1 MKRRTFAAGL
11 LGAVTLPFAV
21 HAQRAGKPPVI
32 GYIGAN
38 SEAIDRPRINAFMQR
53 LSDLGWAEGRNIAVD
68 ARFTQGV
75 VARAG
80 EIAAE
85 FVRRPVDLILTAG
98 DAQVIAA
105 KKATDAIPIVFA
117 AVGDPVGNGLVASL
131 PNPGGNATGL
141 SLQLTDSVGKR
152 VDLLRDLLPN
162 LRHIG
167 LIGNFINPTVA
178 VEMRAAQSE
187 ARARYRDHSVGVFPD
202 RGGRARN
209 RKAERPRGSTLCLP
223 GPADRQQ
230 HCRDQCIRD
239 RRPAAGDVQRPRIG
253 RAGWADLVRPGL
265 GDNVPPRRRNGGQDP
280 AWRKTRRH
288 PGRAADAIQ
297 PCDQSQDRERTRPQ
311 GPRRPA
317 PSRRSGDRMT
327 AYRPNADV
335 MENGPDVCFRG
346 KATGLKPCRMS
357 AK

>member
-11 LGAVTLPFAV
+11 LGAVTLPFAI

-187 ARARYRDHSVGVFPD
+187 ARALGIETIPSGFSRTGEVAPAIEKLKGLVEALYVCQDPLVRSNIAEINASAIDARLPAMFSVRELAE
-202 RGGRARN
+202 RGGLISYGPDLVTMYRRA
-209 RKAERPRGSTLCLP
+209 AEMADKILRGAK
-223 GPADRQQ
+223 PADIPVEQPTQ
-230 HCRDQCIRD
+230 FNLAIN
-239 RRPAAGDVQRPRIG
+239 
-253 RAGWADLVRPGL
+253 L
-265 GDNVPPRRRNGGQDP
+265 
-280 AWRKTRRH
+280 KT
-288 PGRAADAIQ
+288 A
-297 PCDQSQDRERTRPQ
+297 
-311 GPRRPA
+311 
-317 PSRRSGDRMT
+317 
-327 AYRPNADV
+327 NAL
-335 MENGPDVCFRG
+335 
-346 KATGLKPCRMS
+346 GLKVPDALLPR
-357 AK
+357 ADQVIE

>member
-1 MKRRTFAAGL
+1 

-38 SEAIDRPRINAFMQR
+38 NEAIDRPRINAFMQR
-53 LSDLGWAEGRNIAVD
+53 LSDLGWADGRNIAVD

-131 PNPGGNATGL
+131 ANPGGNATGL

-162 LRHIG
+162 LRRIG
-167 LIGNFINPTVA
+167 LIGNFVNPTVA
-178 VEMRAAQSE
+178 VEMRAAVLE
-187 ARARYRDHSVGVFPD
+187 ARALGIETIPSGFSGTEGVAPAIEKLKGRVEVLYVCQDPLIGSNIAEINASAIDARLPAMFSVRELAE
-202 RGGRARN
+202 RGGLISYGPDLVTMYRRA
-209 RKAERPRGSTLCLP
+209 AEMADKILRGAK
-223 GPADRQQ
+223 PADIPVEQPTQ
-230 HCRDQCIRD
+230 FN
-239 RRPAAGDVQRPRIG
+239 
-253 RAGWADLVRPGL
+253 LVINL
-265 GDNVPPRRRNGGQDP
+265 
-280 AWRKTRRH
+280 KT
-288 PGRAADAIQ
+288 A
-297 PCDQSQDRERTRPQ
+297 
-311 GPRRPA
+311 
-317 PSRRSGDRMT
+317 
-327 AYRPNADV
+327 NAL
-335 MENGPDVCFRG
+335 
-346 KATGLKPCRMS
+346 GLKVPDALLTR
-357 AK
+357 ADQVIE